1 MIFDSVLAVMVLG
14 AFITGY
20 KNGLVTTIL
29 RTVFFFAGAI
39 GAMYLV
45 VRYDKAGWLI
55 AAIITGAYLAAWVGT
70 LIAKTLKV
78 TLIRGPLK
86 WIDSL
91 SGAIFE
97 SVKYILL
104 FYLIGTIILWSPWQA
119 GQNDLSKSRFYL
131 QADKHAPAMII
142 SLKKEVEKL
151 LSSPLM

>member
-97 SVKYILL
+97 SAKYILL

-119 GQNDLSKSRFYL
+119 GQNDLAKSRFYL